1 MSSAFKRVCQ
11 QSTDFHFP
19 DIDVQLG
26 KIQECA
32 LIRNVERSEADMNMS
47 LCSTSSEEVISP
59 PDSALGELAEVTSDS
74 ILIKNVILHTMLW
87 VSARLYAHQEWQ

>member
-1 MSSAFKRVCQ
+1 MRHIINTMWHAAFTGVCH

-32 LIRNVERSEADMNMS
+32 LIRNVERADVEMNAS
-47 LCSTSSEEVISP
+47 LCSSSSEEVFTPHNASLDQSKLIC
-59 PDSALGELAEVTSDS
+59 LAIHV
-74 ILIKNVILHTMLW
+74 
-87 VSARLYAHQEWQ
+87 